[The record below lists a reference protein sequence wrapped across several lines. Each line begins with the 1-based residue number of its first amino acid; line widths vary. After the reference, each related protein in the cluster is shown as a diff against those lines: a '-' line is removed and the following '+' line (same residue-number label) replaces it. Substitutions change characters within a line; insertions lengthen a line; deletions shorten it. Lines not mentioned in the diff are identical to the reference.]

1 MTLLLSANDVDAAL
15 TGKEIFQAIEEIHAD
30 LSNGLAAQPANDSLG
45 SADSDGR
52 ILPMTAISYRHN
64 IAVVKLMAD
73 IPGNRERGLATQ
85 RSTIMVTSTITGECL
100 AIIDGRIPT
109 RLRTAAASAVA
120 TKHLAR
126 PLSTTLGL
134 IGAGNLAVSHVAFLA
149 TVLPLRQIVVWSRN
163 PATVNDFRQQVSH
176 YDLPVVAAD
185 SPQAVFENADVVC
198 TLTPSRLP
206 LVKGD
211 WFRPGQH
218 INAVGAPPR
227 SDHREIDSGGMARS
241 RVVVDSRAITTQKS
255 GDTIQSILDGTLT
268 EAHFRTELGDVIAGH
283 VKGRCDDEEI
293 TLFNS
298 VGIGLQDL
306 AIARLLIE
314 HADQSSSA
322 RRIDLSH

>member
-1 MTLLLSANDVDAAL
+1 MTLLLSASDAGASL
-15 TGKEIFQAIEEIHAD
+15 TDKELFQAIEEIHAD
-30 LSNGLAAQPANDSLG
+30 LSNGLAAQPTNDSMG

-52 ILPMTAISYRHN
+52 ILPMTAISYRHE

-85 RSTIMVTSTITGECL
+85 RSTIMVTSTTTGECL

-109 RLRTAAASAVA
+109 RQRTAAASAVA
-120 TKHLAR
+120 TKYLAR

-134 IGAGNLAVSHVAFLA
+134 VGAGNLAVAHVGFLT
-149 TVLPLRQIVVWSRN
+149 TVLPLRQITVWSRN
-163 PATVNDFRQQVSH
+163 PATVNDFRQQVSQ
-176 YDLPVVAAD
+176 YDLPVVTAN
-185 SPQAVFENADVVC
+185 SPQAVVEAADVVC
-198 TLTPSRLP
+198 TLTPSRHP

-227 SDHREIDSGGMARS
+227 PDHREIDSNGMARS

-255 GDTIQSILDGTLT
+255 GDTIQAILDGTTT
-268 EAHFRTELGDVIAGH
+268 EAHFHTELGDVIAGH
-283 VKGRCDDEEI
+283 VQGRRDEQEI

-314 HADQSSSA
+314 HADHSAFA